1 MAVPKQK
8 SSKARGRKRRTHYK
22 TSAPTVSV
30 CPECQEPKLPH
41 TACPECGAYKDR
53 NVNEP
58 VEEDD

>member
-22 TSAPTVSV
+22 TQAPTVTV
-30 CPECQEPKLPH
+30 CPECQEAKLPH

-53 NVNEP
+53 NVKS
-58 VEEDD
+58 EDDA

>member
-22 TSAPTVSV
+22 LSAPTITT
-30 CPECQEPKLPH
+30 CPECQESKLPH

-53 NVNEP
+53 NVKVKADEA
-58 VEEDD
+58 